1 MSGTRIVMRVWS
13 VPLLAAL
20 SFVIAGAVSSGNC
33 RAEERVER
41 VALKAGESVELH
53 TVYWVSNCRS
63 IMVGIPEIEVL
74 EGPPGVTLSIKEG
87 KVLPRRQGC
96 VNPVPGGTLVATAKD
111 IEKPLNTTIT
121 YRLKYKTKDGD
132 RPRGYVF
139 RLSLFP

>member
-1 MSGTRIVMRVWS
+1 MRVRS

-20 SFVIAGAVSSGNC
+20 SFVVAGAVSSGEG
-33 RAEERVER
+33 RAEGRVER

-63 IMVGIPEIEVL
+63 IMIGLPEVEIL
-74 EGPPGVTLSIKEG
+74 EGPPGVTLNIKEG

-96 VNPVPGGTLVATAKD
+96 VNPVPGGTLVATAQS
-111 IEKPLNTTIT
+111 IEKPLDTKIT